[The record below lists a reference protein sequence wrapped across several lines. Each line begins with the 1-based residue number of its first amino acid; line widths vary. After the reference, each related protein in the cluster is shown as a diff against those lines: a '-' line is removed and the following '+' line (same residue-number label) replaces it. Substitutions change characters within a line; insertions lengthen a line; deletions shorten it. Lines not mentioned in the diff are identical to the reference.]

1 MPDPRIAAFQQ
12 AWEQNPDPVFR
23 NDLKK
28 AFAEGIMQGNTQPI
42 ALGILRETS
51 NAIGEDLTELF
62 TKQPVIAPI
71 TPEESSRRTQEAI
84 KEKTPWYRRAFSKA
98 LAVAE
103 WEQENIAEPSAA
115 LVLDQLFNLYPGQ
128 QNFERNMDIVRRD
141 IQRERVKENR
151 DFTLLDH
158 VKAAR
163 GAYNKTNLSWG
174 LKGFSELI
182 FDPLNLVGAG
192 IPAKVG
198 KAAPALKPLLF
209 PARIIDEAPA
219 RVAGKMFQGAAQLK
233 KLPVI
238 ESLAKPHWTSQVAE
252 VRRQVDQSIL
262 DGFGPLVNSDNPADT
277 ANFFNNLTRF
287 PEDAGPYSIRNI
299 MNHLEAMRPYETHLA
314 WLDDLKALTPADAVK
329 EVSELVAAQE
339 AKALKL
345 GGERLSGE
353 LITESISARRQH
365 KLESIFQRMA
375 LDEKHSKA
383 IALGIDKHIFG
394 WIENTYLRKI
404 EPNFVRPWALMHLSF
419 VGYFPGN
426 ILEDIGMTVGGMNT
440 TVGFKMGD
448 PEFNLM
454 RAGLVGKGIP
464 PDHLIGAEKRV
475 RNVVSLETGQFD
487 KGIKES
493 TLTKMAN
500 NSVFYLIRKS
510 GEIGWNIRR
519 SAWNNKLMQEIDTAV
534 TEIGVTPQ
542 QLDNLRIPIQAEFP
556 GGLENMRDYVTG
568 NVWAMVA
575 TGNPES
581 IRQVKDLVSSTR
593 VTQKTQAG
601 LMTEFPNFTDEVRAT
616 FLRNTFADEGI
627 NAGNSVRV
635 TDEMHTKL
643 LNWHKFT
650 PEGMKAGIGDLVNA
664 LGTHTM
670 SGAPEAAGL
679 LRMVQHAGD
688 TISSLP
694 REIRAHTAKVA
705 NKLKP
710 GERDAVWQ
718 ESLRLINEDLG
729 KVRADYAEALVRSKP
744 QIERFLTA
752 ATKTGVQSGKVS
764 RSIDDIF
771 ESYTAISQNL
781 DEAWESFRARTKAHF
796 DTVAKGQRD
805 EAFWLQ
811 YEEIGNEVWGAEK
824 LQRDILANN
833 ARTGWNSLLDEL
845 PSNLSG
851 KDREFMKAGLEA
863 GLGDARQRRND
874 LQIELND
881 LENLLPGISD
891 VLRPTHIQRI
901 ETVSEALRIAAQHEI
916 DLGKRL
922 EGLVKRKTSTK
933 PSELRD
939 YDKAVKAL
947 NVSITEATK
956 NGFESLPRLQQQLAA
971 TIVERSEAFE
981 SFIPVFLRPEWDALQ
996 AQRTHLENLVEIGG
1010 RGAKARAGELRS
1022 TNAAIRRFTKRIEN
1036 GEGIAELQRIS
1047 GATDT
1052 VLSGV
1057 ARSVLRASDGAIP
1070 ETIEDM
1076 TEAIAQL
1083 ADQGDE
1089 AAVAFVEAQESLAV
1103 RFGETP
1109 LSESGLNVPG
1119 DVTGRLA
1126 QEPGPLGQFFRD
1138 KPLRAVNK
1146 LEFNNFIQGNIQPAF
1161 VEKFG
1166 ETPFMQAARIRGDE
1180 LVVEITS
1187 GGWEEKALELGLE
1200 KVPGQGNFYRVPGEK
1215 AIEGEEIIQALPE
1228 GVPPIDVSDVPSTGG
1243 RVPLGTSEE
1252 ELVQRAYTRVVET
1265 AKRPA
1270 LTPLQLNTLRE
1281 AALRDLFPDRAL
1293 AGLVEDGFVTS
1304 PVKLKDGKW
1313 SVQLTDRGQEIL
1325 TVSED
1330 IPKVDMS
1337 DLLAD
1342 LPEPVREFNTIVDQ
1356 LWTEVDD
1363 VVQKAVDIAQTPP
1376 MPPGDAARVGKYIDD
1391 RADDL
1396 ARDPDLQSRLKAA
1409 RQTAAERT
1417 NTSYDDF
1424 FINYDNRST
1433 LDFVMQ
1439 RFMPF
1444 WMYQSRRWP
1453 RLIRLAA
1460 QRPILAKHYTMLMG
1474 DWDYGYTP
1482 TPYGFEFNP
1491 AKGAITNQLRRTVS
1505 RDFPELHSGYRGAT
1519 EQGLDWIARG
1529 GGFFTPPLTGA
1540 IDLVQGEPGN
1550 IIPPPLS
1557 LLLHSM
1563 TATGAGLPDPLLDI
1577 TFNARHLQFTVDNV
1591 LADMGHSAA
1600 TIRNGV
1606 DNDDDEAAGIF
1617 YTARQEAAWRIIV
1630 NSQSSVSR
1638 YRPNSKR
1645 EFILNSQEAVEEII
1659 GVTKRD
1665 QELARD
1671 AGISIYEMF
1680 PVSGFQRRQLR
1691 ESIPN
1696 YDAWV
1701 GASISLRP
1709 LDEQKRIRRIDAFWQ
1724 EHSRQQEMF
1733 EADIKDISDRW
1744 ESGDLSGVEAKR
1756 KLSEIKRTRSIMM
1769 ESLRSQPEFVDVP
1782 VTLEE
1787 RQEYAKQFNK
1797 PPQMASPVD
1806 ELLERYYAVDPESPA
1821 FKDDIEGETNWSLYF
1836 DEREKVLNS
1845 AVPQVQAIARDSLA
1859 RSDTPLERMLHVSAP
1874 WLREYY
1880 GIRTTFTE
1888 QAEAEEPGVTWAYR
1902 EYRRL
1907 QNLSNITVDPEVK
1920 AAFRQDAIDVAA
1932 QAPIVQRIESGV
1944 RIWREDFRKSDSTME
1959 AVFQMFLSS
1968 PGKPTIGETVR
1979 RGFRPSRPERPDRPR
1994 RIGREFR

>member
-1 MPDPRIAAFQQ
+1 MPDPRIEAFRQ
-12 AWEQNPDPVFR
+12 AWESNPDPTFR
-23 NDLKK
+23 DDLKK
-28 AFAEGIMQGNTQPI
+28 AFAEGIMQRNTSPI
-42 ALGILRETS
+42 GLGILRETS
-51 NAIGEDLTELF
+51 NVIGEDLTELF

-71 TPEESSRRTQEAI
+71 SPQESHDITQGAIAEKTSWFRRT
-84 KEKTPWYRRAFSKA
+84 FNKA

-103 WEQENIAEPSAA
+103 WEQKNVAEPSAA

-158 VKAAR
+158 AKAAR
-163 GAYNKTNLSWG
+163 GAYNKTNLPWG
-174 LKGFSELI
+174 LKGFSELV
-182 FDPLNLVGAG
+182 FDPLNLWGAG
-192 IPAKVG
+192 IPAKAT
-198 KAAPALKPLLF
+198 KAAPALKTILF
-209 PARIIDEAPA
+209 PAKLIDEAPA
-219 RVAGKMFQGAAQLK
+219 KVVGRLFQGAGQLK
-233 KLPVI
+233 KLPII

-252 VRRQVDQSIL
+252 IRRQVDQSIL
-262 DGFGPLVNSDNPADT
+262 DGFGPLVNSGNPADT
-277 ANFFNNLTRF
+277 ANFFNDLTRF
-287 PEDAGPYSIRNI
+287 PEDAGPYSVRNI
-299 MNHLEAMRPYETHLA
+299 MNHLEAMRPYETHLK
-314 WLDDLKALTPADAVK
+314 WLEDLKALTPAEAVK
-329 EVSELVAAQE
+329 EVSELVASQE
-339 AKALKL
+339 ARALKL

-353 LITESISARRQH
+353 LITGSISARRQR

-383 IALGIDKHIFG
+383 IALGIDKNIFG

-404 EPNFVRPWALMHLSF
+404 EPNFVRPWALMHLAF

-426 ILEDIGMTVGGMNT
+426 ILEDIGMAGLGMNT

-448 PEFNLM
+448 DQFNIM

-475 RNVVSLETGQFD
+475 RNVVTLETGQFD
-487 KGIKES
+487 KGVNES
-493 TLTKMAN
+493 TLSKIAN

-510 GEIGWNIRR
+510 GEIGWSIRR
-519 SAWNNKLMQEIDTAV
+519 SAWDNKFMQEIDTAV
-534 TEIGVTPQ
+534 TEIGITPQ
-542 QLDNLRIPIQAEFP
+542 QLDNLRIPIQSEFP
-556 GGLENMRDYVTG
+556 EGLEHMRDAVTS
-568 NVWAMVA
+568 NVWAMDA

-581 IRQVKDLVSSTR
+581 VRQVKDLFSSNR

-601 LMTEFPNFTDEVRAT
+601 LMTEFPNFTDEVRAA

-627 NAGNSVRV
+627 NATNSVRV

-664 LGTHTM
+664 LGTHKM

-679 LRMVQHAGD
+679 LRMIQHAGD
-688 TISSLP
+688 TISNLP
-694 REIRAHTAKVA
+694 REIRAHAAKVA
-705 NKLKP
+705 SKLKP

-729 KVRADYAEALVRSKP
+729 KVRTDYAEALIRSKP

-752 ATKTGVQSGKVS
+752 ATKTGVQGGKVS
-764 RSIDDIF
+764 RSINDIF
-771 ESYTAISQNL
+771 DSYTAISANL
-781 DEAWESFRARTKAHF
+781 DEAWDSFRKQTKAHF
-796 DTVAKGQRD
+796 DTVEKSKRD
-805 EAFWLQ
+805 EGFWLR

-824 LQRDILANN
+824 LERDILSNK

-881 LENLLPGISD
+881 LENLLPGLSD
-891 VLRPTHIQRI
+891 ILRPTHIQRI

-922 EGLVKRKTSTK
+922 DVLVKRKTSTK

-939 YDKAVKAL
+939 YDKAVNAL
-947 NVSITEATK
+947 NVSIKEATK

-971 TIVERSEAFE
+971 TVVERTEAFE

-1010 RGAKARAGELRS
+1010 RGAKARASELRS

-1047 GATDT
+1047 GVTDT

-1089 AAVAFVEAQESLAV
+1089 AATAFVEAQESLAV
-1103 RFGETP
+1103 RFGETS
-1109 LSESGLNVPG
+1109 LSE
-1119 DVTGRLA
+1119 T
-1126 QEPGPLGQFFRD
+1126 
-1138 KPLRAVNK
+1138 
-1146 LEFNNFIQGNIQPAF
+1146 
-1161 VEKFG
+1161 
-1166 ETPFMQAARIRGDE
+1166 
-1180 LVVEITS
+1180 
-1187 GGWEEKALELGLE
+1187 
-1200 KVPGQGNFYRVPGEK
+1200 
-1215 AIEGEEIIQALPE
+1215 
-1228 GVPPIDVSDVPSTGG
+1228 G
-1243 RVPLGTSEE
+1243 RVPLEVTTN

-1265 AKRPA
+1265 ADRPA
-1270 LTPLQLNTLRE
+1270 LTSLQLNTLRD

-1293 AGLVEDGFVTS
+1293 AGLVEEGFVTP

-1313 SVQLTDRGQEIL
+1313 SVQVTDKGQEIL
-1325 TVSED
+1325 TASEN
-1330 IPKVDMS
+1330 IPKVDIS

-1342 LPEPVREFNTIVDQ
+1342 LPEPVREFNTIIDQ
-1356 LWTEVDD
+1356 LWKEVDD
-1363 VVQKAVDIAQTPP
+1363 VVQKAVDISQNPP
-1376 MPPGDAARVGKYIDD
+1376 MPPGDAVRVGKYIDD

-1396 ARDPDLQSRLKAA
+1396 ARDPDLQNRLKSA

-1417 NTSYDDF
+1417 NTSYNDF
-1424 FINYDNRST
+1424 FINYDNRNT

-1482 TPYGFEFNP
+1482 TPFGFEFNP

-1529 GGFFTPPLTGA
+1529 GGFFTPPITGA

-1557 LLLHSM
+1557 LLLHGM
-1563 TATGAGLPDPLLDI
+1563 TATGVGIPDPLLDI

-1591 LADMGHSAA
+1591 LAEMGHSAA

-1701 GASISLRP
+1701 SASISLRP

-1724 EHSRQQEMF
+1724 EQSRQQEGF
-1733 EADIKDISDRW
+1733 EADLQTISDEW
-1744 ESGDLSGVEAKR
+1744 ESGDLSGPEARR
-1756 KLSEIKRTRSIMM
+1756 KLSELQRTRSIMM

-1806 ELLERYYAVDPESPA
+1806 ELLEQYYSIDPELPA
-1821 FKDDIEGETNWSLYF
+1821 FKDDITGETDWSLYF

-1845 AVPQVQAIARDSLA
+1845 AVPQVQSIARDSLA
-1859 RSDTPLERMLHVSAP
+1859 RADTPLERMLKVSAP

-1880 GIRTTFTE
+1880 GIRSTFTE
-1888 QAEAEEPGVTWAYR
+1888 QAEAQEPGVTLAYR

-1907 QNLSNITVDPEVK
+1907 QNLSRITVDPEVS
-1920 AAFRQDAIDVAA
+1920 ASFRQDAIDIAA
-1932 QAPIVQRIESGV
+1932 QFPIVQRIESGV
-1944 RIWREDFRKSDSTME
+1944 RTWREEFRKSDPTME
-1959 AVFQMFLSS
+1959 AVFQMFMT
-1968 PGKPTIGETVR
+1968 PAPTAPKIEPIQ
-1979 RGFRPSRPERPDRPR
+1979 RGRPQRPERPQRLR
-1994 RIGREFR
+1994 R